1 MATLPSEVFLKAGWL
16 IRREDRISKV
26 CNPSFQDMSTCK
38 GVLAGDQ
45 LPGICYL
52 DHGAQTPRSWGQ
64 PMEFMTHLAVS
75 GRLAGLHWAQIN
87 GIKPLPVLPG
97 AGPQPAR
104 LGGDM
109 RQRGSRVL
117 AGSMG
122 VSKEGTRCRR
132 KFNIVF
138 RREISFSIGLE

>member
-1 MATLPSEVFLKAGWL
+1 
-16 IRREDRISKV
+16 
-26 CNPSFQDMSTCK
+26 
-38 GVLAGDQ
+38 
-45 LPGICYL
+45 
-52 DHGAQTPRSWGQ
+52 
-64 PMEFMTHLAVS
+64 MEFMTHLAVS

-87 GIKPLPVLPG
+87 GIKTLPVLPG

-122 VSKEGTRCRR
+122 MSKERTRCRR